1 MKNKSPLLAIVSLVF
16 TVIFTVSCS
25 QSENNMNRNIIM
37 DEIIEKL
44 DDIDAKQAD
53 SLRQLLPQS
62 VGNVNDY
69 EELFS
74 TEQMQLLAEKINLHE
89 QVTTNEI
96 GIVTTADFSPYDNI
110 DDYSLELFNKWGIG
124 KKDKDNGVLITVSQ
138 KNKIVRITTGIGV
151 GNVLTDSLATSIN
164 DEIMIPFFK
173 EGDYYGGVNA
183 GLEAVIEIIE

>member
-53 SLRQLLPQS
+53 YLRQLLPQS